1 MFFLQEEHSAEL
13 RNRREAERM
22 SAINQKFLEEK
33 QDIQRKEDERV
44 KQKEQEVL
52 QLQQRREEERLA
64 RENMTMTVNLY
75 SQYDLANFDADV
87 DPQD

>member
-33 QDIQRKEDERV
+33 QEIQRKEDEIV

>member
-1 MFFLQEEHSAEL
+1 
-13 RNRREAERM
+13 M

-33 QDIQRKEDERV
+33 QEIQRKEDEIV

-52 QLQQRREEERLA
+52 QLQQRREEERLE